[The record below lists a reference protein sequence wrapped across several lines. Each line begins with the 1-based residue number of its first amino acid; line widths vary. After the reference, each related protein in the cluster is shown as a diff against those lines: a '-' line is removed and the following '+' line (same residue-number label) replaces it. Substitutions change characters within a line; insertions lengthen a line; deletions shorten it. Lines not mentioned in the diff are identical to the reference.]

1 MVEDRIELRELEEK
15 YAKDL
20 LELFNNDNVIKYT
33 NSDKLDNYLDIERKI
48 KNILAYDGYSYVII
62 YNNLVIGVVGCIL
75 DDVENMG
82 YGLYYMI
89 KEMYWGR
96 GIGKLAVRNIIDRIK
111 VDSRVNF
118 IFADIVSLNKASIR
132 IVESLGFYRYPV
144 EDKQFCMHGLHE
156 AVLNYRLIIGVN
168 DSNEKNNKD

>member
-1 MVEDRIELRELEEK
+1 MEEDRIELRELEEK

-20 LELFNNDNVIKYT
+20 IDLFNNDNVIKYT

-48 KNILAYDGYSYVII
+48 KNILAYDGYNYVII
-62 YNNLVIGVVGCIL
+62 YNNLVIGVIGCIL
-75 DDVENMG
+75 DDVENLG

-89 KEMYWGR
+89 KEKYWGK
-96 GIGKLAVRNIIDRIK
+96 GLGKLAVKNIIDRINI
-111 VDSRVNF
+111 DSRVNF

-132 IVESLGFYRYPV
+132 IVESLGFYRYV
-144 EDKQFCMHGLHE
+144 AEDKQFCMHGLEE

-168 DSNEKNNKD
+168 DSNEKNNKG